1 MTLSDLTALALR
13 ETQRQAALA
22 HQAAH
27 DGGVWDPLLGRF
39 VDWNEDGPISQLGR
53 NDRHEANDQPG
64 NTRTTSAGR
73 P

>member
-1 MTLSDLTALALR
+1 MTIDDLTALALR

-39 VDWNEDGPISQLGR
+39 VDWNEDGPISRPSGATAKSPWGLT
-53 NDRHEANDQPG
+53 QP
-64 NTRTTSAGR
+64 AGEW
-73 P
+73 